1 MFTKKG
7 WPEWHA
13 KRSIFRREARRV
25 RRVRSQQKRKH
36 NEFYAKRLEK
46 NRNAA
51 PSARRWLR
59 RAPRV
64 KHEFYANRFEKK
76 PKRSARRAAP
86 AAQKKKKKEQQIIA
100 TICPKMC
107 HDKTCPNKRD
117 PKHIQNPPKKNPQND
132 PYSQRRPE
140 GGPRGRQKETPKPSK
155 TAPEEPP
162 ESIASNGQKK
172 EAGTPGFDKAPGGS
186 NVTFSTVFSLP
197 EHPPVS
203 PVLGPTATILGPD
216 LVPVYMYIYIYT
228 HIYIYQYVSCVK
240 L

>member
-1 MFTKKG
+1 
-7 WPEWHA
+7 
-13 KRSIFRREARRV
+13 
-25 RRVRSQQKRKH
+25 
-36 NEFYAKRLEK
+36 
-46 NRNAA
+46 
-51 PSARRWLR
+51 
-59 RAPRV
+59 
-64 KHEFYANRFEKK
+64 
-76 PKRSARRAAP
+76 
-86 AAQKKKKKEQQIIA
+86 
-100 TICPKMC
+100 MC

-132 PYSQRRPE
+132 PYSQRQPE

-203 PVLGPTATILGPD
+203 PVLGPTGHNFGARFGARNPK
-216 LVPVYMYIYIYT
+216 P
-228 HIYIYQYVSCVK
+228 
-240 L
+240 